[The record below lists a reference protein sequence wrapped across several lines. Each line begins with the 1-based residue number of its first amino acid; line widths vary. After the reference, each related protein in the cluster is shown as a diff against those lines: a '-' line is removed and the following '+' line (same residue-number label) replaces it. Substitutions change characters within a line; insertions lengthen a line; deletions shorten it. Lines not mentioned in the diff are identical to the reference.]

1 MALDKKLVWIS
12 AVFLVVA
19 LAVAF
24 NIEKFTGKAT
34 TTVILPKVYLSSDPK
49 VPDESDCIVKAG
61 NKIYVTIET
70 GSKGIRRNGYIY
82 AERGETEIRR
92 ADVEFDQNCGGGICR
107 PNKVSW
113 ADYRVPTSW
122 KGKYCVKVAQLGTN
136 QLIGKCFTV
145 Q

>member
-1 MALDKKLVWIS
+1 MPLDKKLIWIS
-12 AVFLVVA
+12 VVFLVIA

-34 TTVILPKVYLSSDPK
+34 SAVIPPKVYLSSNPK
-49 VPDESDCIVKAG
+49 VPDEPDVIVKSG
-61 NKIYVTIET
+61 NKIYITTET
-70 GSKGIRRNGYIY
+70 GSKGIRRNAYIY
-82 AERGETEIRR
+82 SERGKVESRR

-113 ADYRVPTSW
+113 ADYRTPTNW